1 MYLRKIQIF
10 AGKNKNLAIHVF
22 FIQGKSSLIS
32 INTLDIIF
40 PGLPQTPIFS
50 DIQKM
55 VTKNHAIAYVH
66 YYGSWYS
73 GGNFSPSTVMN
84 SVSDA
89 IKIFKKGLVLDV
101 YTEEKIQFII
111 KNIVL
116 IGNSFGGYFVY
127 QSKEKLKKILLA
139 PFLPYRLSK
148 NNDIVQN
155 VSTEVNNNFNAYK
168 KSLPYCYRGITSLTW
183 KNFTKPNKNF
193 NQKHNDITVY
203 IGNKDKLITK
213 DYIYA
218 TLEDSIKKNMIE
230 IDDCGH
236 DFLKLYKAYFNDS
249 KS

>member
-10 AGKNKNLAIHVF
+10 AGKNKDLAIHVF
-22 FIQGKSSLIS
+22 FIQEKSSLIS

-50 DIQKM
+50 DMQKM
-55 VTKNHAIAYVH
+55 VTKTHAVAYVH

-73 GGNFSPSTVMN
+73 GGIFLPSTVMD

-89 IKIFKKGLVLDV
+89 IKIFKKGLIVDV
-101 YTEEKIQFII
+101 YTEEKIQFVI

-116 IGNSFGGYFVY
+116 VGNSFGGYFVY
-127 QSKEKLKKILLA
+127 QSEEKLKKILLA
-139 PFLPYRLSK
+139 PFLPYGLSE
-148 NNDIVQN
+148 NNNIIQI
-155 VSTEVNNNFNAYK
+155 VSTEVESNLNAYK
-168 KSLPYCYRGITSLTW
+168 KSLPYCYRGITSLVW
-183 KNFTKPNKNF
+183 ENFTKPNKNF
-193 NQKHNDITVY
+193 NLKHKNITIY

-213 DYIYA
+213 DYIYT
-218 TLEDSIKKNMIE
+218 TLKDTIKKNVIE

-249 KS
+249 K